1 MMLFGKKKNEE
12 KCTCGTMD
20 SDAKNS
26 CCEKSIDKLCSLKVL
41 GSGCKSCHELYENAK
56 KAVTELDLDVA
67 VEYITDMEK
76 VISYGIMSFPALLVN
91 DKIVSV
97 GKVLAVKEI
106 EDLIER
112 SLNA

>member
-1 MMLFGKKKNEE
+1 MMLFGIKKNEA
-12 KCTCGTMD
+12 KCSCRTMG

-26 CCEKSIDKLCSLKVL
+26 CCKKKIDKLCSLKVL
-41 GSGCKSCHELYENAK
+41 GSGCKSCHEQYENAK

-76 VISYGIMSFPALLVN
+76 IISYGIMSFPALLVN

-97 GKVLAVKEI
+97 GKEPQTSEIHRFKKEI
-106 EDLIER
+106 DD
-112 SLNA
+112 